1 MRLNPLCVY
10 GTALFFLLLLTMSLF
25 LVVAISFLFSLVV
38 FSVVWLNSLCCCC
51 YRCCC
56 CYNRRPL
63 CCRRCSL
70 LCVAFIG
77 ILLNY
82 VYRPRAFNS
91 ACVRKIKLSKWY
103 KWSNAACRVHNV
115 NPVFHVQYTQYTPVF
130 KQQEADGI
138 RNLYSNVLCFSIEWM
153 NAFP

>member
-10 GTALFFLLLLTMSLF
+10 GTALFLLLLLPMSLF

-38 FSVVWLNSLCCCC
+38 FSVVWLNSLCCCYC
-51 YRCCC
+51 YRCC
-56 CYNRRPL
+56 YIRRPL

-115 NPVFHVQYTQYTPVF
+115 NPVFHVHIHNTQPVF

-138 RNLYSNVLCFSIEWM
+138 CNLYSNVLCFSIEWM